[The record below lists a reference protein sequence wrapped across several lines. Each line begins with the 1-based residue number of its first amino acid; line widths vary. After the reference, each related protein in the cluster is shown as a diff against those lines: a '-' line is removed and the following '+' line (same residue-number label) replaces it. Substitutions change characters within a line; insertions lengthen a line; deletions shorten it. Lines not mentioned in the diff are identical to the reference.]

1 MAIDHRRITLVVR
14 PDSSVEKRRQVMHA
28 WHLALLH
35 QEVPPLIEKWER
47 TLGVSVSGYYLQRM
61 KTRWGACNHRAG
73 TIRLNTELVKKPR
86 DLLEYVI
93 VHEMLH
99 LIERTHGS
107 RFVDLLDG
115 FYPTWREARMELN
128 DLPLAASATGAA

>member
-1 MAIDHRRITLVVR
+1 MGANVGCIH
-14 PDSSVEKRRQVMHA
+14 SG
-28 WHLALLH
+28 LLSPADEH
-35 QEVPPLIEKWER
+35 PL
-47 TLGVSVSGYYLQRM
+47 
-61 KTRWGACNHRAG
+61 GACNHRAS

-99 LIERTHGS
+99 LIERSHGS

-128 DLPLAASATGAA
+128 ELPLAASTRADA